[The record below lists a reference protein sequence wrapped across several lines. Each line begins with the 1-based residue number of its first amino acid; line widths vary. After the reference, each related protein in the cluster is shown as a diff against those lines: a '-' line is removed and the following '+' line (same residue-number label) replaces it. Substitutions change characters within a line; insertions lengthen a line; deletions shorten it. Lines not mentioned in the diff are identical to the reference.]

1 MVKQVLVCLC
11 FARPVRIVGLVLV
24 GLLANSTPSSA
35 QFGGAGNFEQPVSV
49 PRSVPSFPRPTAT
62 EAKILQQLAEST
74 SIDWTDKSLEE
85 ALADLEEQHGIEIW
99 LDKQAMQDQGIDTE
113 EQVTLKMDDISLRS
127 CLRLMLEPLGLVYVI
142 EDEVMKITS
151 QVVHGTKKTT
161 RVYPVGDLC
170 ETPAEA
176 EELLETIECGLG
188 ISRQTG
194 DGPRYVISSKM
205 KTLTVRDSYTVQEKV
220 QELILALRDAQA
232 ASKPA
237 QQPANPGFD
246 KPKKI

>member
-1 MVKQVLVCLC
+1 MVKQVSIRLGFGRAIRIAALALAGMLVT
-11 FARPVRIVGLVLV
+11 A
-24 GLLANSTPSSA
+24 TPSSA
-35 QFGGAGNFEQPVSV
+35 QFGRAGNFEQTVLA
-49 PRSVPSFPRPTAT
+49 PRSVPSFPRPSAA
-62 EAKILQQLAEST
+62 EARILQRLSEPVST
-74 SIDWTDKSLEE
+74 DWTDTTLEE
-85 ALADLEEQHGIEIW
+85 ALNDLEDRFAFQIW
-99 LDKQAMQDQGIDTE
+99 IDKQSLQDDGLDTDEKITLEIDG
-113 EQVTLKMDDISLRS
+113 VSLRT
-127 CLRLMLEPLGLVYVI
+127 CLRLILEPVGLVYVV

-151 QVVHGTKKTT
+151 QVAHGTKKTT

-194 DGPRYVISSKM
+194 DGHRYVISSKM

-232 ASKPA
+232 ANNSAPPA
-237 QQPANPGFD
+237 AAH
-246 KPKKI
+246 